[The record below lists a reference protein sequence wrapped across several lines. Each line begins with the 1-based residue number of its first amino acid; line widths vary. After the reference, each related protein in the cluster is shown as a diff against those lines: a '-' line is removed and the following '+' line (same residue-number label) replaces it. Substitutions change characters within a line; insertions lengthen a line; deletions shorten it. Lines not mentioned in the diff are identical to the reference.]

1 MGEQYTGKTALV
13 TGASSGIGAEIAREL
28 ARRGARVILVA
39 RREAELAQVSEEFQA
54 AGGVA
59 VPVVCDVV
67 DETSLKS
74 LIERVATFGAL
85 HLLVNN
91 AGKELVLPLQVTK
104 PQAMRDLLELNVVAV
119 ANLTRLC
126 LRYLQAGSS
135 VINMASAAGL
145 RGAGGMSIYSASK
158 GAVIALTQ
166 SLARELAPRK
176 IRVNAV
182 APGMVQTE
190 MSERIFS
197 KNAPAHTAALE
208 AASPL
213 GFGHPRDVAAAVAFL
228 GSDESGWVTGH
239 TMVVDGGFTA

>member
-1 MGEQYTGKTALV
+1 M
-13 TGASSGIGAEIAREL
+13 
-28 ARRGARVILVA
+28 A
-39 RREAELAQVSEEFQA
+39 RREAELAQVSEEIQA

-182 APGMVQTE
+182 APGM
-190 MSERIFS
+190 
-197 KNAPAHTAALE
+197 AHTAALE